1 MASINK
7 VILVARLGKDPEIRS
22 MPNGKSVANFSVATS
37 RQWKNQNGE
46 KQEETEW
53 SNIITYNKLADI
65 IGKYLRK
72 GSQVYLEGRLQT
84 RRWQDK
90 EGKDRYTT
98 EIICN
103 EMQMLDGKK
112 DGGGSSAAPVN
123 QPTAGGGGGSK
134 DMDEDIPFSRIPDFH
149 S

>member
-1 MASINK
+1 MASVNK
-7 VILVARLGKDPEIRS
+7 VVLVGRLGKDPEIRA

-53 SNIITYNKLADI
+53 SNIVAYDKLADI

-98 EIICN
+98 EIIAS

-112 DGGGSSAAPVN
+112 DSGGSSEAPAPAN
-123 QPTAGGGGGSK
+123 QPAAGGGDDSS
-134 DMDEDIPFSRIPDFH
+134 DIPFSRIPDFH

>member
-7 VILVARLGKDPEIRS
+7 VILVGRLGKDPEIRAMS
-22 MPNGKSVANFSVATS
+22 NGKSVANLSVATS

-53 SNIITYNKLADI
+53 SNIVAYDKLADI
-65 IGKYLRK
+65 IGQYLRK

-84 RRWQDK
+84 RRWTDK

-98 EIICN
+98 EIIAS
-103 EMQMLDGKK
+103 EMRMLDGKK
-112 DGGGSSAAPVN
+112 DSGGSSEAPASVN
-123 QPTAGGGGGSK
+123 QPAAGGGDDSS
-134 DMDEDIPFSRIPDFH
+134 EIPFNRIPDFH

>member
-1 MASINK
+1 MASVNK
-7 VILVARLGKDPEIRS
+7 VVLVGRLGKDPEIRT

-53 SNIITYNKLADI
+53 SNIVAYDKLADI

-98 EIICN
+98 EIIAS

-112 DGGGSSAAPVN
+112 DSGVSSEAPAPAN
-123 QPTAGGGGGSK
+123 QPAAGGGGTA
-134 DMDEDIPFSRIPDFH
+134 DEEGIPFNRIPDFH

>member
-1 MASINK
+1 MASVNR
-7 VILVARLGKDPEIRS
+7 VILVARLGKDPEIRT
-22 MPNGKSVANFSVATS
+22 MPSGKSVANFSVATS

-53 SNIITYNKLADI
+53 SNIVAYDKLADI
-65 IGKYLRK
+65 IGQYLRK

-84 RRWQDK
+84 RKWTDK

-103 EMQMLDGKK
+103 EMKMLDGKK
-112 DGGGSSAAPVN
+112 DSNGGGFDSQVAPPSTGIPTKPANGGDAAGDDDPL
-123 QPTAGGGGGSK
+123 
-134 DMDEDIPFSRIPDFH
+134 PF
-149 S
+149 

>member
-1 MASINK
+1 MASVNK
-7 VILVARLGKDPEIRS
+7 VILVARLGKDPEIRTMS
-22 MPNGKSVANFSVATS
+22 NGKSVANFSVATS

-53 SNIITYNKLADI
+53 SNIVAYDKLADI
-65 IGKYLRK
+65 IGKYLHK

-84 RRWQDK
+84 KKWTDK

-98 EIICN
+98 EIIAS

-112 DGGGSSAAPVN
+112 DSGWSSAAPAN
-123 QPTAGGGGGSK
+123 HPAAGGGGTTDG
-134 DMDEDIPFSRIPDFH
+134 EDSIPFGRIPDFH

>member
-7 VILVARLGKDPEIRS
+7 VILVARLGKDPEIRY

-53 SNIITYNKLADI
+53 SNIVAYDKLADI